1 GTSLGLRLGLHCVR
15 RILVGAG
22 GTALK
27 VQDAVGRAFPS
38 AELISAYGMTEA
50 CSSMTFRY
58 LRGPAA
64 PAAST
69 ASGAAP
75 ATAAVVMAAARMWG
89 SPGSASSFGSR
100 HVGSGSTPSPGG
112 DLGTEDKSAAEQ
124 VTVPAS
130 LPAPEVPGAART
142 ELNGAQCVGWPAPG
156 VQILIRP
163 VKDLVAG
170 GSVGADEGPIGR
182 ELGGECAP
190 PYVLGEV
197 LTRGPH
203 VMLGYWGDPTAS
215 REAFTYDGW
224 LRTGDLGY
232 LAEDGALWLMGRAKD
247 MIKSGGENVFAP
259 QVEAVLSSHPAVA
272 AVAVVGLPDERLGEM
287 VAALVALREGWTFL
301 GPIMPNPNPNP
312 NPNPT
317 PMAPAIVGAGNRA
330 PRVTSL
336 GDLQAHCRAQGMAG
350 FRLPRFAVGQWQPLP
365 TNSSGKVHK
374 AVVREQLAVLRSDM
388 DAERGRT
395 PGTQIGCVAIS
406 RL

>member
-1 GTSLGLRLGLHCVR
+1 AGNF
-15 RILVGAG
+15 GA
-22 GTALK
+22 
-27 VQDAVGRAFPS
+27 
-38 AELISAYGMTEA
+38 
-50 CSSMTFRY
+50 
-58 LRGPAA
+58 
-64 PAAST
+64 
-69 ASGAAP
+69 
-75 ATAAVVMAAARMWG
+75 
-89 SPGSASSFGSR
+89 
-100 HVGSGSTPSPGG
+100 
-112 DLGTEDKSAAEQ
+112 EDKS
-124 VTVPAS
+124 VTERVIAPAS
-130 LPAPEVPGAART
+130 LPAPEMPGAAQAK
-142 ELNGAQCVGWPAPG
+142 LSGAQCVGWPAPG

-163 VKDLVAG
+163 AEDLVAG
-170 GSVGADEGPIGR
+170 GNVGVGEGPIGG
-182 ELGGECAP
+182 EPGGECAP

-215 REAFTYDGW
+215 MEAFTCDGW
-224 LRTGDLGY
+224 LRTGDLGC

-287 VAALVALREGWTFL
+287 VAALVALREGWTFR
-301 GPIMPNPNPNP
+301 GPTMT
-312 NPNPT
+312 NPT
-317 PMAPAIVGAGNRA
+317 PMAPTPMASAIVAAGNLV

-374 AVVREQLAVLRSDM
+374 AVVREQLAALRSGT
-388 DAERGRT
+388 DAEQGRT
-395 PGTQIGCVAIS
+395 PGTRNDVVAIS